1 MDETLQQSSLAVLLL
16 QCVVPSKR
24 NFSERLRQMGCEITI
39 ASNFK
44 EAMKFY
50 NETQVNPFN
59 LFGTV
64 KYDFIVM
71 SIFPHLENGIST
83 ITGLRKTFYSLP
95 PVFALLEPGLNGST
109 NRFVRRLLK
118 KGFDDAI
125 VFPNDETHIRSVFQQ
140 WKNNKEMLMQKHQR
154 QVFCLSSIDKAPVIS
169 LQTYTNFSEQA
180 AKNRFSLAK
189 LYNTFVEEM
198 ENYIASFIW
207 SYEKSDAITCEKL
220 ITTIRGMSGSMG
232 ASQLYL
238 IANQVDIK
246 LKSMQFREVGEL
258 LPFLIEKHL
267 VMKDFVSQI
276 PFDKKIFVA

>member
-95 PVFALLEPGLNGST
+95 PVFALLEPGLNGNT

>member
-95 PVFALLEPGLNGST
+95 PVFALLEPGLNGNT

-154 QVFCLSSIDKAPVIS
+154 QVFCLSSIDKAQVIS